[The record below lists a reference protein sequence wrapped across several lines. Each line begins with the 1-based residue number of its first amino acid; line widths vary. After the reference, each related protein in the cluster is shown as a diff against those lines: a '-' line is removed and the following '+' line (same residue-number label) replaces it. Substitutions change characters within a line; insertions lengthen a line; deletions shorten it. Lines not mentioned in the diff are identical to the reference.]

1 MSCVYCRIVFVLF
14 LLIRR
19 PPRSTRTDTLFPYPT
34 LFRSTTVRNLAY
46 AARLGLCGTGDFP
59 FASRADFI
67 AAMGAGGIAAMEV
80 ISRDLKA
87 LGLYASRALSYEGV
101 VYEIVE
107 HDLTP
112 EQVAIYD
119 SYADAFKI
127 IHQNIEAALEAA
139 NITGPEGTLNR
150 NAKAAARSAF
160 ESNKQRFFNHLLT
173 ALKCPTLIA
182 AIDRKST
189 RLNSSP

>member
-1 MSCVYCRIVFVLF
+1 ME
-14 LLIRR
+14 
-19 PPRSTRTDTLFPYPT
+19 
-34 LFRSTTVRNLAY
+34 
-46 AARLGLCGTGDFP
+46 
-59 FASRADFI
+59 
-67 AAMGAGGIAAMEV
+67 AGGIAAMEV

-87 LGLYASRALSYEGV
+87 LGLYASRAPSYEGV

-160 ESNKQRFFNHLLT
+160 ESNKQ
-173 ALKCPTLIA
+173 
-182 AIDRKST
+182 DRKST